1 MADHPLVMALH
12 AAISRRS
19 WNAVEQA
26 ANKIRDCGLKDD
38 RPSTSSMHD
47 LISAIIQDDASY
59 DAATNTWDTAKAASA
74 IIAAF
79 DGESTL
85 SNGE

>member
-1 MADHPLVMALH
+1 MADHPFVMALH

-38 RPSTSSMHD
+38 RPSTSAMHD
-47 LISAIIQDDASY
+47 LICAIIEDDARY
-59 DAATNTWDTAKAASA
+59 DATTNTWDTSKAATA

-79 DGESTL
+79 DGEPTA
-85 SNGE
+85 ERI